1 MNIEYRNALKEV
13 DVVLNLLSEDMKNKI
28 PQSFLKFIEE
38 NKSDEYT
45 PYLDMNLSLSKQ
57 KLMKVTMVIL
67 SLVYRDYLCSS
78 SQKRRLEIEDIV
90 ELKKNEMELNSKYS
104 YDNLF
109 KKWIKWKYIVWKK
122 LKV

>member
-109 KKWIKWKYIVWKK
+109 KK
-122 LKV
+122 